1 VVGALRNYCN
11 REGQTADLC
20 NLLVEAQMGPPRLV
34 SRQPLERCSRAKK
47 LDFDQAERLVSAYL
61 GGESIAAIAKELGV
75 HRTTVGD
82 HLTRAG
88 IEKRSKSM
96 SSAQIEG
103 AAQDYVSGQS
113 LEEIGKRLCFDSTTV
128 LKELRQRGVQMRD
141 THGRERL

>member
-1 VVGALRNYCN
+1 
-11 REGQTADLC
+11 
-20 NLLVEAQMGPPRLV
+20 
-34 SRQPLERCSRAKK
+34 
-47 LDFDQAERLVSAYL
+47 
-61 GGESIAAIAKELGV
+61 
-75 HRTTVGD
+75 
-82 HLTRAG
+82 
-88 IEKRSKSM
+88 M